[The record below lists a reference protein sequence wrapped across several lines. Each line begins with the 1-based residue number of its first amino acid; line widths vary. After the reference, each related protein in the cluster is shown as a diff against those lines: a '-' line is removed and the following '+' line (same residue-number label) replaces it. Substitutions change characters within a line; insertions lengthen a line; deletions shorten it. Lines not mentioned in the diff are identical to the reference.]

1 MNTVKIP
8 KNKENPVYKIN
19 ALLTKHFSFLVL
31 LAGSGVYYLFNLLL
45 KYILTEEQYG
55 EYGLFHSFISIA
67 LTFAV
72 VGGDQLL
79 MRLAKLDNGS
89 VIIPPK
95 VLYLNICLLIVFSA
109 TAPFGFN
116 YFTGLSFSYW
126 SLFIC
131 SLLSGI
137 NILLFSVLRLKGAFT
152 LAQVQKNGWKIALF
166 LFTILFLVLGFELS
180 VQSIIYLN
188 IFSIALTILF
198 SIIGKNKLNL
208 SFKDYFGMD
217 FRLWSSFAVSMLVM
231 NLLSYADRFLIDLEI
246 GRAEVGHYFFLQNL
260 FLFPLIQLQ
269 TYSGFREL
277 VSFKKDYNNSLL
289 KTSLKRNILLGL
301 ATSILIISVTGILNW
316 AIKDLGIL
324 WGRDWPIILLIILIG
339 LSRVCY
345 AVLSAAMGAIGTTR
359 QIRAT
364 NIFTIIVSIALFLM
378 FNELGFTL
386 IGIALFIFL
395 VWIGRGFIYYFV
407 LDKVKAE

>member
-1 MNTVKIP
+1 MNTVKVP
-8 KNKENPVYKIN
+8 KLKENPVYKIN
-19 ALLTKHFSFLVL
+19 ALLQKHFSFLVL
-31 LAGSGVYYLFNLLL
+31 LTGSGIYYLFNLLL

-79 MRLAKLDNGS
+79 MRLAKLEGES
-89 VIIPPK
+89 VIIPTK
-95 VLYLNICLLIVFSA
+95 VIYLNICLLIVFSIA
-109 TAPFGFN
+109 APFGFN
-116 YFTGLSFSYW
+116 YFTDLSFNYL
-126 SLFIC
+126 SLFVC

-166 LFTILFLVLGFELS
+166 LITILFLIVGFELS

-188 IFSIALTILF
+188 IFSIALTIFFNIL
-198 SIIGKNKLNL
+198 GKNKLNL
-208 SFKDYFGMD
+208 SLKDCSGMD
-217 FRLWSSFAVSMLVM
+217 FRLWFSFAVSMLVM
-231 NLLSYADRFLIDLEI
+231 NLLSYADRFLIDLQI

-277 VSFKKDYNNSLL
+277 VSFKKHYNNSLL
-289 KTSLKRNILLGL
+289 KASLKRNILLGL
-301 ATSILIISVTGILNW
+301 LTSILIISITGILNW
-316 AIKDLGIL
+316 AFKDLGIL
-324 WGRDWPIILLIILIG
+324 WERDWPIILLIILIG
-339 LSRVCY
+339 LGRVCY

-364 NIFTIIVSIALFLM
+364 NIFTIIISFILLLM
-378 FNELGFTL
+378 FNKLGFTL
-386 IGIALFIFL
+386 IVIALFIFL

-407 LDKVKAE
+407 LDKVKVE